1 LLDQAKKNVMPP
13 KPKVDVKPVVKKA
26 AVKKAVKS
34 KPAAKVVS
42 KVTKPSAIDEL
53 LAQGKKAKAIKNKI

>member
-13 KPKVDVKPVVKKA
+13 KPKVDVKPAVKKA
-26 AVKKAVKS
+26 AVNKAVES